1 MCTIQ
6 IIKKSYNLVKGV
18 KLMDKLKLVIKSKSK
33 DSVARTI
40 RMSGTTFDKITEIAD
55 KKAISFNNVVN
66 QLIEYSLSNL
76 DEEN

>member
-1 MCTIQ
+1 
-6 IIKKSYNLVKGV
+6 
-18 KLMDKLKLVIKSKSK
+18 MDKLKLVIKSKSK
-33 DSVARTI
+33 DSVARKI

-55 KKAISFNNVVN
+55 KKNISFNNVVN

>member
-1 MCTIQ
+1 
-6 IIKKSYNLVKGV
+6 
-18 KLMDKLKLVIKSKSK
+18 MDKLKLVIKSKSK

-55 KKAISFNNVVN
+55 KKNISFNNVVN

>member
-1 MCTIQ
+1 
-6 IIKKSYNLVKGV
+6 
-18 KLMDKLKLVIKSKSK
+18 MDKLKLVIKSKSK

-76 DEEN
+76 DEKN